1 MPAILVLEI
10 QSMNGSEV
18 HEMTQVDREPKIGT
32 SSMERSEQEPEDTPL
47 PAGPDASLS
56 PRQLRGVDLL
66 LAGRR
71 ITDVAEE
78 LGIRRQTLWKWQK
91 NQDFQREVVRRRDEL
106 FSDICGSLVA
116 GVQEAVETLRGC
128 MGAETMT
135 GAARDE
141 KQRLRAAVAMLGLA
155 PKGEVFSRL
164 LDSQGDWA
172 SEG

>member
-1 MPAILVLEI
+1 MPAILALEI
-10 QSMNGSEV
+10 QSMNGSEA

-32 SSMERSEQEPEDTPL
+32 SSMERPEGEPGDTPL
-47 PAGPDASLS
+47 PSGPEMALS

-71 ITDVAEE
+71 ITDVAEQ

-91 NQDFQREVVRRRDEL
+91 NPDFQREVVRRRDEL
-106 FSDICGSLVA
+106 FSDLCGSLVV

-128 MGAETMT
+128 MGVETMT
-135 GAARDE
+135 GAVRDE

-155 PKGEVFSRL
+155 AKGDVFSRL
-164 LDSQGDWA
+164 LDSPKGEVEA
-172 SEG
+172 R